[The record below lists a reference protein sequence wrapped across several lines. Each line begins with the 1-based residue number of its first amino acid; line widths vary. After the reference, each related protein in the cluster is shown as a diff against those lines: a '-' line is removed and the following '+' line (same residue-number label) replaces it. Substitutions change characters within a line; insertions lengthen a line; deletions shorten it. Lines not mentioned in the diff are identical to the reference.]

1 MGNSVYDLG
10 WARDQL
16 YVAELHHNRITC
28 LDVDLNIVSRKENI
42 PTPHGL
48 KVDADGC
55 LYVATY
61 RHGRI
66 LKFDPTGKEILHW
79 DQTLIAERVI
89 EKPLSVDI
97 DSQGKLWFADYGT
110 RTILRVDTAGNP
122 LMVWPEEGAHREQ
135 FLPHGVTVD
144 TADRVW
150 VPDRAGHALK
160 IYSPQTQEVG
170 TVDGLG
176 QNFDPLA
183 IRFLHDHLILVPDY
197 SSRKLWLLQHGSVVG
212 TFGDGEPEAPCVTNL
227 AITAEGL
234 GFLAE
239 ERSNR
244 IQKVDLRPLF
254 NLGN

>member
-1 MGNSVYDLG
+1 MGHSVYDLC
-10 WARDQL
+10 WQRDRL
-16 YVAELHHNRITC
+16 YVAELHHNRVTC
-28 LDVDLNIVSRKENI
+28 FDNDLNPVSRKENI

-48 KVDADGC
+48 KVDTDGC

-61 RHGRI
+61 RYGRI
-66 LKFDPTGKEILHW
+66 LKFDPEGKEILHW
-79 DQTLIAERVI
+79 DQTLVAERVI

-122 LMVWPEEGAHREQ
+122 LMVWPGEVAHREK

-144 TADRVW
+144 NSDRIW
-150 VPDRAGHALK
+150 VPDRAGHGLK
-160 IYSPQTQEVG
+160 IFTPQTEDMV
-170 TVDGLG
+170 TVDGLSP
-176 QNFDPLA
+176 NFDPLA

-197 SSRKLWLLQHGSVVG
+197 SSRKLWLLQDGSVAG
-212 TFGDGEPEAPCVTNL
+212 TFGDGEPESPCVTNL
-227 AITAEGL
+227 AITAEGF

-244 IQKVDLRPLF
+244 IQKVDLTPLF
-254 NLGN
+254 NLGS